1 MNRVLLVSAA
11 SFAALVATP
20 AAAEHWSDRGFPA
33 AASVNVHRG
42 GGAFID
48 QRFRHHD
55 RDRHDRHDR
64 DGRRDRRDFDRD
76 DVFGPWDFAY
86 DFDGNR
92 SFDPDKLERLVARTA
107 VPGLSALGPAQPR
120 LRPRPDVAG
129 RRSVALQLVS
139 RRAIS

>member
-11 SFAALVATP
+11 SLAAAFVATP

-64 DGRRDRRDFDRD
+64 DGRRDRRDFDRG

-92 SFDPDKLERLVARTA
+92 SFDPDKWNDWWHERPYRAYPRWVQHNRDC
-107 VPGLSALGPAQPR
+107 GPDRMWQGGGVWR
-120 LRPRPDVAG
+120 C
-129 RRSVALQLVS
+129 SW
-139 RRAIS
+139 